1 MSELPEADWE
11 AGTRGLARE
20 LLRAGRSE
28 RASASAR
35 KVALGAF
42 AAASA
47 PAVTQAAAW
56 LTLVKWLGVSALV
69 VGGAGVAWRA
79 TTGSRESEPPRVGVS
94 TTERTPGPAPASVD
108 VVASIASTPAAPSPL
123 RESRVVAS
131 GTRPRTSGEPV
142 RSEPPRDERLR
153 LELEALRAARGAL
166 VEGAPARALALLDRK
181 AFGFRLLPLEAG
193 IVRVEALR
201 AAGDTSAA
209 RRLAAALLS
218 QAGSGPYAQRLQ
230 SLASD

>member
-20 LLRAGRSE
+20 LLRAGRNE

-35 KVALGAF
+35 KAALGAF

-47 PAVTQAAAW
+47 PAVTHAAGW
-56 LTLVKWLGVSALV
+56 LTLVKWLGVSAFAV
-69 VGGAGVAWRA
+69 VGAGAAWHAA
-79 TTGSRESEPPRVGVS
+79 TESREGEQPRVVVS
-94 TTERTPGPAPASVD
+94 TSEGPRGPAAAPVN
-108 VVASIASTPAAPSPL
+108 VVASIASVPAAPSPL
-123 RESRVVAS
+123 RESRVAS
-131 GTRPRTSGEPV
+131 GARPRTSAAPAP
-142 RSEPPRDERLR
+142 SEPPRDERLR
-153 LELEALRAARGAL
+153 LELETLRAARGAL
-166 VEGAPARALALLDRK
+166 AEGAPARALALLDRK
-181 AFGFRLLPLEAG
+181 AGGFGLLPLEAG

-209 RRLAAALLS
+209 RRLAAELLK